1 MKYDAVGPRG
11 RTPQDS
17 GTNMTIKLNS
27 HLSLRGL
34 ALNLKK
40 TIPLL
45 RRGRLICK
53 EGVREEVREHWAKST
68 SRITV
73 YCNRTYETAR
83 GLAVCFEE
91 IGFASYRPPLR
102 NDVYTF
108 SSFDFFALAFDGEEW
123 EAPKVCFSGDR
134 GGDTLADV
142 SVTRAASAGRA
153 SLALSCAYKAPFA
166 STRAE
171 DLCIKWSMDD
181 TKMKVLRRTH

>member
-108 SSFDFFALAFDGEEW
+108 SSFDFFALAFDGEE
-123 EAPKVCFSGDR
+123 
-134 GGDTLADV
+134 
-142 SVTRAASAGRA
+142 
-153 SLALSCAYKAPFA
+153 
-166 STRAE
+166 
-171 DLCIKWSMDD
+171 
-181 TKMKVLRRTH
+181 